1 MTDWN
6 VSYGRLSGV
15 ELQKIAILRV
25 MECTNGVIQHAFRD
39 NAEYALPIEE
49 TRKAMKFS
57 MGCMKN
63 MEIPLKNGTITFAPQ
78 TQSLVRTAR
87 ELYVSGVK
95 NGNEADFKEF
105 MNISAATFQACG
117 KGRILKA
124 KEVLSKNA
132 DAIPTQA
139 YDWGIQYIFNFSGW
153 S

>member
-1 MTDWN
+1 MTDWK

-78 TQSLVRTAR
+78 TQSLMRTAR
-87 ELYVSGVK
+87 ELYISGVK
-95 NGNEADFKEF
+95 NGNEEDFKEF
-105 MNISAATFQACG
+105 MSVSAASAQACG
-117 KGRILKA
+117 KERILKA
-124 KEVLSKNA
+124 KEVLSKNV

-139 YDWGIQYIFNFSGW
+139 YDWGVNYLMQFL
-153 S
+153 

>member
-57 MGCMKN
+57 
-63 MEIPLKNGTITFAPQ
+63 
-78 TQSLVRTAR
+78 
-87 ELYVSGVK
+87 
-95 NGNEADFKEF
+95 
-105 MNISAATFQACG
+105 CG
-117 KGRILKA
+117 
-124 KEVLSKNA
+124 S
-132 DAIPTQA
+132 
-139 YDWGIQYIFNFSGW
+139 
-153 S
+153 

>member
-1 MTDWN
+1 MTDWK

-39 NAEYALPIEE
+39 NAEYALPVEE

-78 TQSLVRTAR
+78 TQSLMRTAR
-87 ELYVSGVK
+87 ELYVGGVK
-95 NGNEADFKEF
+95 NGNDEDFEEF
-105 MNISAATFQACG
+105 MEVSAASAQACG

-124 KEVLSKNA
+124 KEVLSKNV
-132 DAIPTQA
+132 DAIPAQA
-139 YDWGIQYIFNFSGW
+139 YDWGVSYLMQFL
-153 S
+153 

>member
-1 MTDWN
+1 MTDWK

-78 TQSLVRTAR
+78 TKSLMRTAR

-95 NGNEADFKEF
+95 QGNDEDFAEF
-105 MNISAATFQACG
+105 MRISEASAQACG
-117 KGRILKA
+117 VDRLIAAAKILR
-124 KEVLSKNA
+124 ENV
-132 DAIPTQA
+132 DDIPPDTVR
-139 YDWGIQYIFNFSGW
+139 WGVGYLMQFFR
-153 S
+153 